1 VLFLLLLTQL
11 RQSEDVSSSTS
22 SSHQVADCNTN
33 HAIDIMK
40 FHVPFLYNFLGEG
53 LKIQL
58 QKQILGYRWNEGY
71 STVINFGNNL
81 KCEGK
86 NIQQG
91 HVQSAASVCVCM
103 SAYIYACLFLPS
115 IKVE

>member
-1 VLFLLLLTQL
+1 
-11 RQSEDVSSSTS
+11 
-22 SSHQVADCNTN
+22 
-33 HAIDIMK
+33 M
-40 FHVPFLYNFLGEG
+40 EG

-58 QKQILGYRWNEGY
+58 RKQILGYRCIEGY
-71 STVINFGNNL
+71 GTVINFGNYIE
-81 KCEGK
+81 CEGK

-103 SAYIYACLFLPS
+103 SAYIYACLFLLS

>member
-40 FHVPFLYNFLGEG
+40 FQVPFLYNFFGGGAE
-53 LKIQL
+53 
-58 QKQILGYRWNEGY
+58 N
-71 STVINFGNNL
+71 STTETDFR
-81 KCEGK
+81 
-86 NIQQG
+86 
-91 HVQSAASVCVCM
+91 VQM
-103 SAYIYACLFLPS
+103 
-115 IKVE
+115 E

>member
-1 VLFLLLLTQL
+1 MFLFY
-11 RQSEDVSSSTS
+11 
-22 SSHQVADCNTN
+22 
-33 HAIDIMK
+33 II
-40 FHVPFLYNFLGEG
+40 FLGEG